1 MPESIL
7 FSAGGEAAQDSGA
20 WRQSSVRFLSDGL
33 MAEFGQWL
41 VDRSL
46 ISPEQVEELNSRR
59 RLNGRPLDAMLREER
74 LVEDADIARGL
85 AELSGIPLKHIADLD
100 ASPELA
106 ARVPS
111 KTALK
116 YRILPVSEK
125 DGILTLATS
134 SVPTVQTSD
143 GLRMLLDAAVDWVL
157 CTEDELVHSLTH
169 FYGLGAEAID
179 EVLAE
184 AGDNEDEDG
193 ATADVAVATAETGM
207 VKFVNLVIAEA
218 IRMDA
223 TDIHI
228 EPFEGQLRLR
238 YRVDGLLQEIPLP
251 KGIEKV
257 RRAVASTVKVMANM
271 DIAERR
277 IPQDGRIRVRCNA
290 HDYDLRVSVL
300 PTNYG
305 ETVNLRILN
314 RASTTTDLEKLGLSD
329 TVMPKIRS
337 LTEIPHGVVLL
348 TGPTGSGKTT
358 TLYALLQRVS
368 TIQTKIITVED
379 PIEYQMRGINQV
391 QVHAKIGLTFASVLR
406 SILRHDPDV
415 ILIGEIRDSETAD
428 IAVRSSLTG
437 HLVFSTLHT
446 NDAPSSITRLADM
459 GVEPYLISSCL
470 EGVIAQ
476 RLVRR
481 VCPSCRQPMT
491 PEDKVLEEMR
501 RIYPDRMEGAEF
513 YEGRGCPVCNYSKY
527 RGRCAISEVMMMTDA
542 IRALVVGR
550 QPANIIKETA
560 IREGMYT
567 LRQDGW
573 MRVLQ
578 GRTSVD
584 EVYRVAGK
592 ME

>member
-1 MPESIL
+1 MPISL
-7 FSAGGEAAQDSGA
+7 FSNTSASAAEG
-20 WRQSSVRFLSDGL
+20 VRFLTDEL
-33 MAEFGQWL
+33 MLEFGQDL

-46 ISPEQVEELNSRR
+46 ATPEQIEEFNSRR
-59 RLNGRPLDAMLREER
+59 HLTGKSLDAILREER
-74 LVEDADIARGL
+74 LVEDAEIAASLSRV
-85 AELSGIPLKHIADLD
+85 SGIPLAKIADL
-100 ASPELA
+100 SPDPSLA
-106 ARVPS
+106 GRVPS

-116 YRILPVSEK
+116 YRVLPISDT
-125 DGILTLATS
+125 DGTLTLATCT
-134 SVPTVQTSD
+134 VPASATSD
-143 GLRMLLDAAVDWVL
+143 GLRMLLDSAIAWVL
-157 CTEDELVHSLTH
+157 CTAEELQRSLTH
-169 FYGLGAEAID
+169 FYGLGADAID
-179 EVLAE
+179 QVLAE
-184 AGDNEDEDG
+184 AENEDDSDT
-193 ATADVAVATAETGM
+193 ATDVAAVTAETGM
-207 VKFVNLVIAEA
+207 VKFVNLIIAEA
-218 IRMDA
+218 IHMDA

-228 EPFEGQLRLR
+228 EPFENALRLR
-238 YRVDGLLQEIPLP
+238 YRIDGLLQEIPLP

-257 RRAVASTVKVMANM
+257 RRAVSSTVKVMANM

-277 IPQDGRIRVRCNA
+277 MTQDGRIRVRCDG

-314 RASTTTDLEKLGLSD
+314 RASMSIDLEKLGL
-329 TVMPKIRS
+329 TEHLMPKIRS
-337 LTEIPHGVVLL
+337 LTELPHGVILL

-368 TIQTKIITVED
+368 TIETKIITVED
-379 PIEYQMRGINQV
+379 PIEYQMGGINQV

-446 NDAPSSITRLADM
+446 NDAPSSVTRLADM

-481 VCPSCRQPMT
+481 VCPSCQREVELDPAVVD
-491 PEDKVLEEMR
+491 EIR
-501 RIYPDRMEGAEF
+501 RLYPDKAPQARFVEGV
-513 YEGRGCPVCNYSKY
+513 GCPVCNYTKY
-527 RGRCAISEVMMMTDA
+527 RGRCAISEVMMMSDP
-542 IRALVVGR
+542 IRALVVDNA
-550 QPANIIKETA
+550 PANKIKQTA
-560 IREGMYT
+560 ISEGMFT
-567 LRQDGW
+567 LRQDAL

-578 GRTSVD
+578 GRTSLD
-584 EVYRVAGK
+584 EVYRVAGRA
-592 ME
+592 E

>member
-7 FSAGGEAAQDSGA
+7 FSAGGDAAQDSGA

-46 ISPEQVEELNSRR
+46 ATAEQVEELSSRR

-85 AELSGIPLKHIADLD
+85 AELSGIPLKHIADLG
-100 ASPELA
+100 ATPELA
-106 ARVPS
+106 ALVPS

-116 YRILPVSEK
+116 YRILPVASA
-125 DGILTLATS
+125 GGVLTLATS

-143 GLRMLLDAAVDWVL
+143 GLRMLLDSAIEWVL
-157 CTEDELVHSLTH
+157 CTEDELTHSLTH

-184 AGDNEDEDG
+184 ATDEEDDG
-193 ATADVAVATAETGM
+193 SAADVAATTAETGM

-228 EPFEGQLRLR
+228 EPFEGALRLR

-251 KGIEKV
+251 KGIERV

-277 IPQDGRIRVRCNA
+277 IPQDGRIRVRCNGR
-290 HDYDLRVSVL
+290 DYDLRVSVL

-314 RASTTTDLEKLGLSD
+314 RASMSTDLEKLGL
-329 TVMPKIRS
+329 TEHLMPKIRS
-337 LTEIPHGVVLL
+337 LTEVPHGVVLL

-368 TIQTKIITVED
+368 TIETKIITVED
-379 PIEYQMRGINQV
+379 PIEYQMNGINQV

-415 ILIGEIRDSETAD
+415 ILIGEIRDTETAD

-437 HLVFSTLHT
+437 HLVLSTLHT
-446 NDAPSSITRLADM
+446 NDAPSAVTRLTDM
-459 GVEPYLISSCL
+459 GIEPYLIASCV

-476 RLVRR
+476 RLVRS
-481 VCPSCRQPMT
+481 VCKQCKHETEVDDAIR
-491 PEDKVLEEMR
+491 EE
-501 RIYPDRMEGAEF
+501 IAGYYPDLIGNAHF
-513 YEGRGCPVCNYSKY
+513 TLGNGCPNCGFTGY
-527 RGRCAISEVMMMTDA
+527 RGRSAINEVMVMSDQ
-542 IRALVVGR
+542 IRSLVVQR
-550 QPANIIKETA
+550 AAANVIKDTA
-560 IREGMYT
+560 VAEGMVT
-567 LRQDGW
+567 LRRDGW
-573 MRVLQ
+573 LRVVE
-578 GRTSVD
+578 GRTSVE
-584 EVYRVAGK
+584 EVMRVVGRSS
-592 ME
+592 